1 MYINID
7 NSEINQNTGYCIKII
22 ESEII
27 NISECEINNNI
38 IEQNDNQS
46 FLSIIKN
53 YNSIISRCEFCNNF
67 CKQIEIQLNVP

>member
-1 MYINID
+1 MINIIDCSYQHNTYYKAESTTEILNINKSMYINID

-38 IEQNDNQS
+38 IEQTY
-46 FLSIIKN
+46 LYK
-53 YNSIISRCEFCNNF
+53 
-67 CKQIEIQLNVP
+67 